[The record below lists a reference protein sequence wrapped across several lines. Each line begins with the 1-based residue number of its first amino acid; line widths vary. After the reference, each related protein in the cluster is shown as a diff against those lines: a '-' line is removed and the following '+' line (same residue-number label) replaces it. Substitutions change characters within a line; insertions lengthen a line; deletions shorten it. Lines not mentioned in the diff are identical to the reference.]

1 MWPGLQRV
9 LVSQEIVVF
18 FFAPLLLH
26 GPKDVS
32 LCVWGFFFF
41 WKGVVLPSKVRQS
54 DDSKPCLTT
63 ASMHGPSC
71 F

>member
-9 LVSQEIVVF
+9 LVSQEIVFFF
-18 FFAPLLLH
+18 FFAPLLLQ

-41 WKGVVLPSKVRQS
+41 GKGLFYLPR
-54 DDSKPCLTT
+54 
-63 ASMHGPSC
+63 
-71 F
+71 